1 MYLLRQSHTVPLEN
15 ALHAQRHIQ
24 YEIRK
29 YLWVT
34 NGLPDVQSG
43 WQMSVW
49 QVYCNP
55 GIGGKDP
62 IASKNKTKI
71 FSKNNSNLWYFGKIW
86 LNFVSQLKEMFFFM
100 SHISLLEF
108 ASTNRHSWIEVNCD
122 VSVIPDRDWAMV
134 YVGAGMICVSTAVE
148 SRPSV
153 ELVIWSKNL
162 STLKNEEDN
171 SNWWLGCNDL
181 VNLWKLIQNGGIL
194 PCVIANRVLDHICCI
209 HLGKV

>member
-1 MYLLRQSHTVPLEN
+1 MYLLRQSHTVPQEN

-86 LNFVSQLKEMFFFM
+86 LNFVSQLKEMFFFI

-134 YVGAGMICVSTAVE
+134 YL
-148 SRPSV
+148 RR
-153 ELVIWSKNL
+153 W
-162 STLKNEEDN
+162 
-171 SNWWLGCNDL
+171 NDL
-181 VNLWKLIQNGGIL
+181 CQHCSWEQAFSWIGYLKQESINIEEW
-194 PCVIANRVLDHICCI
+194 RR
-209 HLGKV
+209 